1 MDVNIRTD
9 DEIRAVME
17 SISQEKFDY
26 VNTYYKIH
34 FKSYN
39 SITLFTHL
47 VLYEYFNKF
56 TKSRIE
62 YFLQSLS
69 VIGYPVTHTHQSV
82 ITYEVMADLK
92 ILVEDLKKHSSN

>member
-1 MDVNIRTD
+1 MRTD
-9 DEIRAVME
+9 EEIKTILQA
-17 SISQEKFDY
+17 ISQEKYDY
-26 VNTYYKIH
+26 VNTYYNIH

-62 YFLQSLS
+62 DFLQDLS
-69 VIGYPVTHTHQSV
+69 MIGHPVTYTHQSV
-82 ITYEVMADLK
+82 ITYEAMVDLQL
-92 ILVEDLKKHSSN
+92 LVEDLKKHRKN